1 MYFEGVGGLDV
12 LEDTLDTFF
21 SLDSCSPANLPKA
34 EGCKSVQG
42 VLNLGL
48 QAYSRYPYDAKH
60 YANDKK
66 KQAQV
71 LLYFPGNF
79 IIA

>member
-1 MYFEGVGGLDV
+1 MNGVWARHL
-12 LEDTLDTFF
+12 F

-34 EGCKSVQG
+34 EGSKFGTTKLIHDTHMMPSTMQMI
-42 VLNLGL
+42 
-48 QAYSRYPYDAKH
+48 
-60 YANDKK
+60 KK